1 MPRKQLVVNLSHP
14 QSNLQLAKVV
24 EECEYI
30 SQSMC
35 VYSTTK
41 STKVKCSSLS
51 VYLFLS
57 LCIARAT
64 SSQQHVPLGQQ
75 AAATAA
81 AVVVLVLASEAT
93 CTSSQ
98 IQSVRATWWPLDDAV
113 CGCLSIS
120 LLPFLLL
127 LLPLLCCLPSALTA
141 FSCNICSCNCTPVW
155 LLKCACIDV

>member
-35 VYSTTK
+35 VYST
-41 STKVKCSSLS
+41 KVKCSSLS
-51 VYLFLS
+51 VYLFPS
-57 LCIARAT
+57 LCILRAT

-75 AAATAA
+75 AAGTSA

-120 LLPFLLL
+120 LLPFPAAAVAAAVAVL
-127 LLPLLCCLPSALTA
+127 SA
-141 FSCNICSCNCTPVW
+141 F
-155 LLKCACIDV
+155 CIDCF

>member
-14 QSNLQLAKVV
+14 RSNLQLAKVV
-24 EECEYI
+24 EECESI

-35 VYSTTK
+35 VYST
-41 STKVKCSSLS
+41 KVKCSSLS
-51 VYLFLS
+51 LCPFAY

-120 LLPFLLL
+120 LVPFPAAAVAVL
-127 LLPLLCCLPSALTA
+127 SA
-141 FSCNICSCNCTPVW
+141 F
-155 LLKCACIDV
+155 CIDCF

>member
-1 MPRKQLVVNLSHP
+1 MSISPNRCAFTAQQKAQK
-14 QSNLQLAKVV
+14 SNVL
-24 EECEYI
+24 
-30 SQSMC
+30 
-35 VYSTTK
+35 
-41 STKVKCSSLS
+41 SLS
-51 VYLFLS
+51 VYLFPS

-113 CGCLSIS
+113 CGCLSSS
-120 LLPFLLL
+120 LLPFPAVAVAAAVVVL
-127 LLPLLCCLPSALTA
+127 SA
-141 FSCNICSCNCTPVW
+141 F
-155 LLKCACIDV
+155 CIDCF